1 MLLVPMRRV
10 SRHMGS
16 HLLIKILMLCVSLI
30 SANLVMDEEREK
42 SHNSLTLCFTASS
55 GLIF

>member
-1 MLLVPMRRV
+1 MRRV

-30 SANLVMDEEREK
+30 STNLVMDEEREK

-55 GLIF
+55 GLTF

>member
-1 MLLVPMRRV
+1 MRRV

-30 SANLVMDEEREK
+30 STNLVMDEEREK
-42 SHNSLTLCFTASS
+42 SHNSLTLCFTDQV
-55 GLIF
+55 G